1 VPGAGSGL
9 RGGGESAQCQIMMN
23 FAELASVPSEH
34 PAPLLISYGWPW
46 LLTWPDVSKFLSL
59 ILSIDGRR

>member
-1 VPGAGSGL
+1 
-9 RGGGESAQCQIMMN
+9 MN

-46 LLTWPDVSKFLSL
+46 LPTWPDVSKFLSL